1 MSYEFIMEFPHKLYY
16 SLSLYP
22 GIMVGIDLY
31 TVQLNIWLTCEH
43 VYRFELHGSTY
54 TWIFFLIYK
63 YSAVL

>member
-22 GIMVGIDLY
+22 GIMVGIDLD

-43 VYRFELHGSTY
+43 TGLNCMVPLIHG
-54 TWIFFLIYK
+54 FF
-63 YSAVL
+63 